1 MADDPISLSASDQT
15 ASLNSV
21 ATSQPQP
28 APDLSAPA
36 SESASTQ
43 SEAAT
48 PLDQPTI
55 PASESTPE
63 QRAVA
68 PEAPPVSEPPQ
79 APQMPVDESVSMPT
93 SPPTEPSRNT
103 PTAQDMPPETEPT
116 KTENQPMQADTEP
129 QKGSEAE
136 AVLPQS
142 QETLSP
148 PSAPPAPSIPSL
160 HFPFY
165 GDFPVTFD
173 FGAQPTDENIK
184 KKYQEWGIV
193 GHNGLDFG
201 LPEGTE
207 ALACDEG
214 VVSQAGDNGDFG
226 ISITIKHSWGTS
238 VYCHLQSFGVLV
250 NDHITKPQVIGLSGR
265 TGFVTGPH
273 LHFGIQ
279 PNNPDTTNGYLG
291 YINPTPYL
299 TEKTEKPLPQPKPEP
314 QQPPDLSGELSEKP
328 QSPESPQSPQPDIQQ
343 QVEAMFDARIKE
355 NSIKGN
361 AAKKAKR
368 DEAIQKIFSFVQEKK
383 RITNEQVRDLLRIS
397 QSTATDYL
405 SDLVNRGML
414 KVEGKGKATVYL
426 F

>member
-55 PASESTPE
+55 PASVSTPE

-68 PEAPPVSEPPQ
+68 REAPPVSEPPQ

-93 SPPTEPSRNT
+93 SPPTDPPRNT

-207 ALACDEG
+207 VLACDEG
-214 VVSQAGDNGDFG
+214 TVIQAGDNGDHG
-226 ISITIKHSWGTS
+226 ISVTIKHSWGTS

-265 TGFVTGPH
+265 TGF
-273 LHFGIQ
+273 
-279 PNNPDTTNGYLG
+279 
-291 YINPTPYL
+291 
-299 TEKTEKPLPQPKPEP
+299 
-314 QQPPDLSGELSEKP
+314 
-328 QSPESPQSPQPDIQQ
+328 
-343 QVEAMFDARIKE
+343 
-355 NSIKGN
+355 
-361 AAKKAKR
+361 
-368 DEAIQKIFSFVQEKK
+368 
-383 RITNEQVRDLLRIS
+383 
-397 QSTATDYL
+397 
-405 SDLVNRGML
+405 
-414 KVEGKGKATVYL
+414 
-426 F
+426 